1 MTDHNQTVAQ
11 EPEEGHDD
19 ERTELVFPL
28 ERLHIRTSQLLNNAD
43 QRMTEILRKMTD
55 ERIEKMSIEQEELK
69 EEIKKIQEELREAK
83 ENVEEI
89 TELKR
94 RVDDHDKRLRVVE
107 SRDHHHHGILKV
119 PVGRR
124 NPSAE
129 SDMGYGGSRDNS
141 SSNLELPVQN
151 PPVSLLGPNDDD
163 QAK

>member
-69 EEIKKIQEELREAK
+69 EEIKKIQEELREANK
-83 ENVEEI
+83 NVKEI

-107 SRDHHHHGILKV
+107 SKV

-129 SDMGYGGSRDNS
+129 SDVGYGGSRDNS